1 MMPGQKRGGL
11 LYQSR
16 AAHVVNIR
24 AKKTVLYEAKLGV
37 KDHNNYTIY
46 NGIQCWMFKTPSQ
59 RKQLLLNNTKTT
71 KKANPTFRLLQHL
84 AESTRDALIPQGTS
98 PTAVLLAQSAGFLGR
113 QSDSL
118 ELTA

>member
-1 MMPGQKRGGL
+1 MPGQKRGGL

-46 NGIQCWMFKTPSQ
+46 NGIQCWTFKTPS
-59 RKQLLLNNTKTT
+59 
-71 KKANPTFRLLQHL
+71 
-84 AESTRDALIPQGTS
+84 
-98 PTAVLLAQSAGFLGR
+98 
-113 QSDSL
+113 
-118 ELTA
+118 